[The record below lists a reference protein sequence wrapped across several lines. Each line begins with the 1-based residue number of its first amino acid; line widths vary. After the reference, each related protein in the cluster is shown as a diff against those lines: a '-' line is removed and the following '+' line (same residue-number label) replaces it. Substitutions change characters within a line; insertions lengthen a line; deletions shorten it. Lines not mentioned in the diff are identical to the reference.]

1 MRGIWTSLLLACL
14 ASLVCGRAHAERSKW
29 SARGSQLSLPFG
41 LRVPEGYLFTRD
53 LTRGQRIRRA
63 GDGKLLPYGAL
74 SVRLDPLAEVRDQ
87 KSTPDPFRE
96 RGYSGFV
103 QYAITPTFE
112 VGVNGRLTVADADRM
127 FLQALGTTR
136 LTANVF
142 ARLRLARA
150 FAIAGELG
158 AQDSSRRELGCGA
171 ALQLDLTLFDGLR
184 LLGTA
189 GLVKLGANDGGASAA
204 SASSDLQ
211 PGGWVTLDWL
221 VNQRFETRLDAIKRD
236 DSGTSLL
243 ARFTT
248 YF

>member
-1 MRGIWTSLLLACL
+1 M
-14 ASLVCGRAHAERSKW
+14 
-29 SARGSQLSLPFG
+29 
-41 LRVPEGYLFTRD
+41 PEGYLFTRD
-53 LTRGQRIRRA
+53 LTRGERIKRI
-63 GDGKLLPYGAL
+63 GDGALLPCRTL
-74 SVRLDPLAEVRDQ
+74 SVRLDPLAEVREQ

-96 RGYSGFV
+96 RGYSAFV
-103 QYAITPTFE
+103 QYALAPTF
-112 VGVNGRLTVADADRM
+112 VMGVNGRVTVADADRM
-127 FLQALGTTR
+127 FLQTLSTTR
-136 LTANVF
+136 LATSFF

-150 FAIAGELG
+150 FAIAGEIG
-158 AQDSSRRELGCGA
+158 AQHNSRRELGYGA
-171 ALQLDLTLFDGLR
+171 ALQLDLTLLEGLR

-189 GLVKLGANDGGASAA
+189 GLVKLGARDEGTSVGPASA
-204 SASSDLQ
+204 DLQ